1 MKYNR
6 PIVVFSLLLLFVGF
20 PGNPVWAD
28 RQTLDATKTAVALQL
43 PSAPSIDGYID
54 LGDVESWDY
63 AAGAI
68 GGSGNSWH
76 IQVNE
81 NLEDFVQWGSVSS
94 GEAPFDNA
102 DLSYNV
108 WVGYDA
114 NNLYVAVRVSDSEI
128 LNTNAAAG
136 SANGSTWL
144 DDSVEVFV
152 DGDNSNFAT
161 SDTTGSNPEVVGTG
175 GQFVIT
181 ANNAYREAEA
191 GNPGYGADKAWFA
204 KTALTDTGYDAEFRI
219 SLATLGNPKPGDIIG
234 FSVAVNDADTGLT
247 RQVIWCGQ
255 THTEA
260 TYANLILGPRSYT
273 APKTSTAPAIDG
285 TIGASEYAGA
295 PTLSINRHTG
305 SYDGEVGDDSDS
317 WQDGDLSYNAWITHD
332 DQAIYVAVDVTDDVI
347 STDSAEAGSEDG
359 STWEDDSVEIFFD
372 ANNDKSTVQTNS
384 DLSVHPPY
392 EGQYVVTA
400 NGAVRDN
407 EASNPLFGETGDWYG
422 AASTT
427 AKGYQL
433 EARLNKSL
441 FQNPKDDTHIGFSIG
456 VNDDDGAGRKVQ
468 LMWQGRAHYEA
479 SYGILTL
486 SSQGGTP
493 VSDWSLY

>member
-1 MKYNR
+1 MKPY
-6 PIVVFSLLLLFVGF
+6 VTFAAFLLLIFFVGLF
-20 PGNPVWAD
+20 NGNVWAD
-28 RQTLDATKTAVALQL
+28 RTTLDATKTVVAFPL
-43 PSAPSIDGYID
+43 PTAPVIDGYID

-114 NNLYVAVRVSDSEI
+114 ANLYVAVRVSDSEI
-128 LNTNAAAG
+128 LNTNAAPD

-152 DGDNSNFAT
+152 DGDNSNFAS
-161 SDTTGSNPEVVGTG
+161 SDTTGSNPEVVGSG

-219 SLATLGNPKPGDIIG
+219 SLAALGNPKTGDIIG
-234 FSVAVNDADTGLT
+234 FSVAVNDSDTGLT

-260 TYANLILGPRSYT
+260 TYGNLILGPRKYT
-273 APKTSTAPAIDG
+273 APKTSTSPAIDG
-285 TIGASEYAGA
+285 KIGTSEYANA
-295 PTLSINRHTG
+295 PTLSVNRHTG
-305 SYDGEVGDDSDS
+305 YYDGEVGDDSDN
-317 WQDGDLSYNAWITHD
+317 WPDGDLSYNVWITHD

-347 STDSAEAGSEDG
+347 SNDSAEAGTEDG

-384 DLSVHPPY
+384 DLSVHPPF

-407 EASNPLFGETGDWYG
+407 EASNPLFGESGDWYG
-422 AASTT
+422 AAFAT
-427 AKGYQL
+427 AKEYQV
-433 EARLNKSL
+433 EFRLNKAL
-441 FQNPKDDTHIGFSIG
+441 FQSPQDDSFIGFSLG

-468 LMWQGRAHYEA
+468 LMWSGRAHYEA
-479 SYGILTL
+479 SYGVLTF

-493 VSDWSLY
+493 VPDWSLY